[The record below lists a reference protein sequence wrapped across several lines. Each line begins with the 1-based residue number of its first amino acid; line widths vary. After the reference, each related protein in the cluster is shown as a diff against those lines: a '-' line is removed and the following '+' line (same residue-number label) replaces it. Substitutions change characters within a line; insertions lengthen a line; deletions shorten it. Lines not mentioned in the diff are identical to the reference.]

1 MQSLEELYLMQKLQK
16 QSYKMYLKILENK
29 YSFTQ
34 DRALE
39 SIWNF
44 TKYVNKNFE
53 TTLIDYIWLSEHG
66 KIYTSYL

>member
-53 TTLIDYIWLSEHG
+53 TTLIEYIWFSEHG